1 MAATPSGAALLLD
14 RVTKEYAG
22 GVVAVNDVDLVV
34 RDREFL
40 TLLGPSGSGK
50 TTILKLIAGFTVPTS
65 GRIQLGDRDV
75 SRMPPHKRNIGMV
88 FQNYALFPHMTVD
101 QNLAFPLEM
110 RRVDRAEIR
119 RRVGEALERVH
130 LSGLGGRFPRQLSG
144 GQQQRVA
151 LARAII
157 FEPSV
162 LLMDEPL
169 GALDKRLRE
178 DLQLEFK
185 RLHRA
190 LDVTVVYV
198 THDQE
203 EALLLSDRIAVVH
216 DGRFEQIGTGEDLYR
231 LPRSPFVGSFMG
243 DSNIFRGT
251 FGGGGGEPHVRTDSA
266 TLRGTP
272 HPEGTPP
279 AGAAAA
285 VIVRPE
291 NCRIVSSDT
300 SAAPHADSLP
310 GVLQQVVYLGSS
322 VKYELICAGL
332 RVYARMNP
340 RPGQALPQPG
350 EPVRIEWDVADAVV
364 VEAD

>member
-1 MAATPSGAALLLD
+1 MNGTQSRAALILHG
-14 RVTKEYAG
+14 VTKEYAG

-65 GRIQLGDRDV
+65 GRIELGDRDV

-88 FQNYALFPHMTVD
+88 FQNYALFPHLTVD

-119 RRVGEALERVH
+119 RRTGEALERVH
-130 LSGLGGRFPRQLSG
+130 LGGLGGRFPRQLSG

-251 FGGGGGEPHVRTDSA
+251 FGGGGDPHVRTAFA

-272 HPEGTPP
+272 HPASTLP

-291 NCRIVSSDT
+291 NCRIVSADT
-300 SAAPHADSLP
+300 SPSPRSDSVP
-310 GVLQQVVYLGSS
+310 GTLQQVVYLGSS
-322 VKYELICAGL
+322 VKYELICAGML
-332 RVYARMNP
+332 VYARMNP
-340 RPGQALPQPG
+340 RPGQPLPQPG
-350 EPVRIEWDVADAVV
+350 APVRIEWDVADAVV
-364 VEAD
+364 VGAD